1 VIALWVE
8 WALVGKTRLSQQC
21 QYESSLH
28 EMVLIAL
35 WVEWALVGKTRLSQQ
50 CQYGSSLHEMVLNEV
65 ISLHVLNEV
74 ISLHVLNEMISFC
87 EMVFVSLDGKGFH
100 EVVCMSV

>member
-1 VIALWVE
+1 MIALWVE

-50 CQYGSSLHEMVLNEV
+50 CQYESSLHEM
-65 ISLHVLNEV
+65 VLNEV